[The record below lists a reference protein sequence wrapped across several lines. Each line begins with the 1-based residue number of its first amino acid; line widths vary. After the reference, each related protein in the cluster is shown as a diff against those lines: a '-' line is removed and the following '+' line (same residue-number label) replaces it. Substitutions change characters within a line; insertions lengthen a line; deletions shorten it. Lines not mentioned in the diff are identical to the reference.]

1 MNPWKNRFAAK
12 AATAAGLLAAL
23 FALGGCAPTSAPPPG
38 LSDTVSPGST
48 DFWGKAN
55 PTAEERRKGGG
66 VPGSD

>member
-12 AATAAGLLAAL
+12 AATTIGLLTSL
-23 FALGGCAPTSAPPPG
+23 FALGGCAPTSAPTQG
-38 LSDTVSPGST
+38 TSDAVSIGSS